1 VDAAVPVID
10 KMLNEFKR
18 PGKKDGARLLRV
30 SGRRQED
37 HLAGTVQCL
46 CQSGQGTP
54 TAAEFAELQERLL
67 YRQSIEAARCYE
79 EGVLRS
85 VADAN
90 IGSIFGIGMAPWTG
104 GQLQYINFI
113 GVKEFVRRADELAAK
128 HGERFTPPKLL
139 RGHGRKGRNLRLME
153 KKGRQSFI

>member
-1 VDAAVPVID
+1 MLGTAVPVID
-10 KMLNEFKR
+10 KMLNKFKR
-18 PGKKDGARLLRV
+18 PGKKDGAGFYEYPADGKKFIWPEL
-30 SGRRQED
+30 SKAFGKADKAQP
-37 HLAGTVQCL
+37 
-46 CQSGQGTP
+46 SP
-54 TAAEFAELQERLL
+54 AEFAELQERLL
-67 YRQSIEAARCYE
+67 YRQSIEAARCFE

-139 RGHGRKGRNLRLME
+139 RDMAEKGE
-153 KKGRQSFI
+153 TFQ